1 MPKER
6 KQANRCGM
14 AKGVKEAAAPVGYLH
29 SADVEQPKM
38 VVVRGWCVYM
48 RERRGRQAGRRSG
61 GCPGD

>member
-1 MPKER
+1 
-6 KQANRCGM
+6 M
-14 AKGVKEAAAPVGYLH
+14 AKGVKEAAAPVGYLR